1 MMTKEEATMIGFEIV
16 AYSGDARSKLLL
28 AIEKAKTKQ
37 FNECQALIDQA
48 NECLNDAHRAQT
60 ELLQLEARGESI
72 EIGFIT
78 VHAQDHLMT
87 TILLKDIVKNYGN
100 ELKPVNDAQ
109 TASVW
114 KIIKRIFVLAL
125 PVSAASIMLP
135 IVSNLGTRSPLNISY
150 NAALVIPVFCE
161 NSLMLIRAFIT
172 CSKD

>member
-1 MMTKEEATMIGFEIV
+1 MTKEEATMIGFEIV
-16 AYSGDARSKLLL
+16 EYSGDARSKLLL

-87 TILLKDIVKNYGN
+87 TILLKDIVKN
-100 ELKPVNDAQ
+100 
-109 TASVW
+109 
-114 KIIKRIFVLAL
+114 
-125 PVSAASIMLP
+125 
-135 IVSNLGTRSPLNISY
+135 
-150 NAALVIPVFCE
+150 
-161 NSLMLIRAFIT
+161 LMDIY
-172 CSKD
+172 K

>member
-87 TILLKDIVKNYGN
+87 TILLKDIVN
-100 ELKPVNDAQ
+100 
-109 TASVW
+109 
-114 KIIKRIFVLAL
+114 
-125 PVSAASIMLP
+125 
-135 IVSNLGTRSPLNISY
+135 NLMDIY
-150 NAALVIPVFCE
+150 
-161 NSLMLIRAFIT
+161 
-172 CSKD
+172 K

>member
-1 MMTKEEATMIGFEIV
+1 MTKEEATMIGFEIV

-37 FNECQALIDQA
+37 FNECQALIEQA

-87 TILLKDIVKNYGN
+87 TILLKDIVN
-100 ELKPVNDAQ
+100 
-109 TASVW
+109 
-114 KIIKRIFVLAL
+114 
-125 PVSAASIMLP
+125 
-135 IVSNLGTRSPLNISY
+135 NLMDIY
-150 NAALVIPVFCE
+150 
-161 NSLMLIRAFIT
+161 
-172 CSKD
+172 K

>member
-1 MMTKEEATMIGFEIV
+1 MTKEEATMIGFEIV

-37 FNECQALIDQA
+37 FNESQALIEQA

-87 TILLKDIVKNYGN
+87 TILLKDIVN
-100 ELKPVNDAQ
+100 
-109 TASVW
+109 
-114 KIIKRIFVLAL
+114 
-125 PVSAASIMLP
+125 
-135 IVSNLGTRSPLNISY
+135 NLMDIY
-150 NAALVIPVFCE
+150 
-161 NSLMLIRAFIT
+161 
-172 CSKD
+172 K

>member
-1 MMTKEEATMIGFEIV
+1 MTKEEATMIGFEIV

-37 FNECQALIDQA
+37 FDECQALIEQA

-87 TILLKDIVKNYGN
+87 TILLKDIVN
-100 ELKPVNDAQ
+100 
-109 TASVW
+109 
-114 KIIKRIFVLAL
+114 
-125 PVSAASIMLP
+125 
-135 IVSNLGTRSPLNISY
+135 NLMDIY
-150 NAALVIPVFCE
+150 
-161 NSLMLIRAFIT
+161 
-172 CSKD
+172 K

>member
-1 MMTKEEATMIGFEIV
+1 MTKEEATMIGFEIV

-87 TILLKDIVKNYGN
+87 TILLTDIVKN
-100 ELKPVNDAQ
+100 
-109 TASVW
+109 
-114 KIIKRIFVLAL
+114 
-125 PVSAASIMLP
+125 
-135 IVSNLGTRSPLNISY
+135 
-150 NAALVIPVFCE
+150 
-161 NSLMLIRAFIT
+161 LMDIY
-172 CSKD
+172 K

>member
-37 FNECQALIDQA
+37 FNECQALIEQA
-48 NECLNDAHRAQT
+48 NECLNDAHRDQT

-87 TILLKDIVKNYGN
+87 TILLKDIVN
-100 ELKPVNDAQ
+100 
-109 TASVW
+109 
-114 KIIKRIFVLAL
+114 
-125 PVSAASIMLP
+125 
-135 IVSNLGTRSPLNISY
+135 NLMDIY
-150 NAALVIPVFCE
+150 
-161 NSLMLIRAFIT
+161 
-172 CSKD
+172 K

>member
-37 FNECQALIDQA
+37 FNECQALIEQA

-87 TILLKDIVKNYGN
+87 TILLKDIVN
-100 ELKPVNDAQ
+100 
-109 TASVW
+109 
-114 KIIKRIFVLAL
+114 
-125 PVSAASIMLP
+125 
-135 IVSNLGTRSPLNISY
+135 NLMDIY
-150 NAALVIPVFCE
+150 
-161 NSLMLIRAFIT
+161 
-172 CSKD
+172 K

>member
-1 MMTKEEATMIGFEIV
+1 MTKEEATMIGFEIV

-78 VHAQDHLMT
+78 LLSDFNFDNSKLSFPMNDSGIN
-87 TILLKDIVKNYGN
+87 IL
-100 ELKPVNDAQ
+100 
-109 TASVW
+109 
-114 KIIKRIFVLAL
+114 FCLA
-125 PVSAASIMLP
+125 
-135 IVSNLGTRSPLNISY
+135 
-150 NAALVIPVFCE
+150 
-161 NSLMLIRAFIT
+161 
-172 CSKD
+172 

>member
-1 MMTKEEATMIGFEIV
+1 MTKEEATMIGFEIV

-87 TILLKDIVKNYGN
+87 TILLKDG
-100 ELKPVNDAQ
+100 
-109 TASVW
+109 
-114 KIIKRIFVLAL
+114 
-125 PVSAASIMLP
+125 
-135 IVSNLGTRSPLNISY
+135 
-150 NAALVIPVFCE
+150 
-161 NSLMLIRAFIT
+161 
-172 CSKD
+172 

>member
-1 MMTKEEATMIGFEIV
+1 MTKEEATMIGFEIV

-87 TILLKDIVKNYGN
+87 TILLKDIVN
-100 ELKPVNDAQ
+100 
-109 TASVW
+109 
-114 KIIKRIFVLAL
+114 
-125 PVSAASIMLP
+125 
-135 IVSNLGTRSPLNISY
+135 NLMDIY
-150 NAALVIPVFCE
+150 
-161 NSLMLIRAFIT
+161 
-172 CSKD
+172 K

>member
-60 ELLQLEARGESI
+60 ELLQLEARGQSI

-87 TILLKDIVKNYGN
+87 TILLKDIVKN
-100 ELKPVNDAQ
+100 
-109 TASVW
+109 
-114 KIIKRIFVLAL
+114 
-125 PVSAASIMLP
+125 
-135 IVSNLGTRSPLNISY
+135 
-150 NAALVIPVFCE
+150 
-161 NSLMLIRAFIT
+161 LMDIY
-172 CSKD
+172 K

>member
-1 MMTKEEATMIGFEIV
+1 MTKEEATMIGFEIV

-48 NECLNDAHRAQT
+48 NECLNDAHRAQS

-87 TILLKDIVKNYGN
+87 TILLKDIVKN
-100 ELKPVNDAQ
+100 
-109 TASVW
+109 
-114 KIIKRIFVLAL
+114 
-125 PVSAASIMLP
+125 
-135 IVSNLGTRSPLNISY
+135 
-150 NAALVIPVFCE
+150 
-161 NSLMLIRAFIT
+161 LMDIY
-172 CSKD
+172 K